1 MLRLR
6 LLVCTI
12 ALAAPA
18 CVSETESAPI
28 EDMCPAKVELALVS
42 QVFERRCGTLDC
54 HGDAG
59 RSLRIYGRTGL
70 RKPRENP
77 PPGYI
82 TGGLVATTPDE
93 VEANYYSICGVE
105 PEKMDGV
112 VKKEL
117 QPGDL
122 LILRKPR
129 LVESH
134 KGGQVFVE
142 GSPGDRCISSW
153 LAGTPDVAAC
163 NAELL
168 IP

>member
-1 MLRLR
+1 MRR
-6 LLVCTI
+6 GFT
-12 ALAAPA
+12 LAALLA
-18 CVSETESAPI
+18 VASGCVTESESAPI
-28 EDMCPAKVELALVS
+28 EDMCPAVTDFALVS
-42 QVFERRCGTLDC
+42 QVIERRCGTLDC
-54 HGDAG
+54 HGDGG

-70 RKPRENP
+70 RKPRANA
-77 PPGYI
+77 PPGYES
-82 TGGLVATTPDE
+82 GGLVATTPEE
-93 VEANYYSICGVE
+93 VQSNYWSICGVE

-117 QPGDL
+117 VPADL

-134 KGGQVFVE
+134 KGGQVLVE
-142 GSPGDRCISSW
+142 GSPGDRCISTW
-153 LAGTPDVAAC
+153 LAGAPDVAAC